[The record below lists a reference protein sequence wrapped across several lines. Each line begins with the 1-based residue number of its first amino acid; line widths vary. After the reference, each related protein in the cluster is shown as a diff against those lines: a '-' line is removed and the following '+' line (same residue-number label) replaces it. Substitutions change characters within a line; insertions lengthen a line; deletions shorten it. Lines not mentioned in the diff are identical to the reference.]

1 MNDALTPVCL
11 VDCSGHCALSY
22 IWNVWT
28 SSVKAAVLRFRTPV
42 LLVIL
47 TLMTTITDADV
58 DNDNDGD
65 SDQ

>member
-1 MNDALTPVCL
+1 MNDVLTPVCL

-47 TLMTTITDADV
+47 TLMTTIDADV

-65 SDQ
+65 SDA

>member
-47 TLMTTITDADV
+47 TLMTTIRCRV

-65 SDQ
+65 SDA

>member
-42 LLVIL
+42 LVIL
-47 TLMTTITDADV
+47 TLMTTIIDADV

-65 SDQ
+65 SDA

>member
-47 TLMTTITDADV
+47 TDADDDHGDV

-65 SDQ
+65 SYI

>member
-1 MNDALTPVCL
+1 MNDVLTPVCL

-47 TLMTTITDADV
+47 TLVTTIDADV

-65 SDQ
+65 IDA

>member
-28 SSVKAAVLRFRTPV
+28 SSVKAPVLRFRTPV

-47 TLMTTITDADV
+47 TLMTTIRCRV

-65 SDQ
+65 SDV